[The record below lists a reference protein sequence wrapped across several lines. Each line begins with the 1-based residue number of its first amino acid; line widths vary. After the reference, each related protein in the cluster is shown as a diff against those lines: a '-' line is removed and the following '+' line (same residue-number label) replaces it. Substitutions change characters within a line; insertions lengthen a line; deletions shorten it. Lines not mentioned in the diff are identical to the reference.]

1 MRSQPTVHHHTE
13 PRSQTEQRLNVRA
26 CEFHPAGSE
35 DMDTQ
40 DQEEN
45 APQDRMGEDV
55 TVENE
60 HQAEQGPDRLQGDM
74 EAEKD
79 EHQAEVEAV
88 RRSQRSL
95 NNKDCD
101 LKSHQRNKWKNAH
114 AHPLYDTLSIQTMYP
129 THFQVRLS
137 MLQCSFYLQSS
148 KRAHSSCLSLTSVS
162 SIDNCPE

>member
-55 TVENE
+55 TVENK

-88 RRSQRSL
+88 RRSQRSAQPRQIFTYGMRW
-95 NNKDCD
+95 D
-101 LKSHQRNKWKNAH
+101 SQ
-114 AHPLYDTLSIQTMYP
+114 
-129 THFQVRLS
+129 
-137 MLQCSFYLQSS
+137 
-148 KRAHSSCLSLTSVS
+148 LTSS
-162 SIDNCPE
+162 GMQE